1 MASQLY
7 EKKITIESVD
17 EISGVKNKKN
27 KLIKRIFIIL

>member
-17 EISGVKNKKN
+17 EISGVKKK
-27 KLIKRIFIIL
+27 KKKKKKFWY